1 MNTNITLLETI
12 LPYTAISPF
21 LSQCFWTVY
30 LPDARGVSVHMDLL
44 REEELPVS
52 FPHECQKSAHNP
64 TVCTGC
70 PVLFI
75 RGTKRHRRW
84 RKQSLC
90 HLCSGISTVFI
101 KEQRGKL
108 WGEKS
113 SSKDKED
120 MRWGCFLSMSN
131 KVFPSLRAGRSEQE
145 PFLQTVR
152 ESFVSDMVRSTQRWQ
167 EGFFV
172 FCYVYLSPKVTTLSL
187 ETAFTS
193 SD

>member
-1 MNTNITLLETI
+1 MLCCLCESAQSHAFLSTGAQSHLIPTNPIESEGPYNLVGKI
-12 LPYTAISPF
+12 LYQKEMQNEYKHYTFGNYPFLHSHFPYTAISPF

-84 RKQSLC
+84 RKLSLC

-101 KEQRGKL
+101 KEQRGKVM
-108 WGEKS
+108 GGKVIFQGQGRHE
-113 SSKDKED
+113 
-120 MRWGCFLSMSN
+120 MRLF
-131 KVFPSLRAGRSEQE
+131 SECE
-145 PFLQTVR
+145 
-152 ESFVSDMVRSTQRWQ
+152 
-167 EGFFV
+167 
-172 FCYVYLSPKVTTLSL
+172 
-187 ETAFTS
+187 
-193 SD
+193 